1 MRFRITSR
9 RHGRKGLTTDN
20 YYYSPCGKTFRTH
33 KQVCPNQAGLLWSSS
48 WLCNWLWLMS
58 PAVDYKTPIY
68 LWCGVQVA
76 EFLGLQPAPKQQQ
89 QEQLLQNE
97 LPESFNILSVTVLDS
112 GCSPSSSAASSEDLS
127 GKRAHSAM
135 TSTDTAQNCNRTG
148 QLHAQQQHAVSA
160 PAALGS
166 SMSQGVSSVSEGSQL
181 PSAKRTKA
189 ALAAKYTGS
198 CSGSG
203 VLSAPAAAAFSLPST
218 FSTATEADSCITG
231 AESERACRAA
241 PAMQQHASQLLM
253 SAPAQ
258 PAASS
263 TACSKP
269 SSSEVAVSSRLF
281 VKPAAVQEPQRRR
294 QAVQQVPKWKPR
306 QPAAWRAKLREL
318 ANQAAAEQG
327 LLS

>member
-1 MRFRITSR
+1 
-9 RHGRKGLTTDN
+9 
-20 YYYSPCGKTFRTH
+20 
-33 KQVCPNQAGLLWSSS
+33 
-48 WLCNWLWLMS
+48 
-58 PAVDYKTPIY
+58 
-68 LWCGVQVA
+68 VQPV
-76 EFLGLQPAPKQQQ
+76 PKQQ
-89 QEQLLQNE
+89 ERLLQSE
-97 LPESFNILSVTVLDS
+97 LPESFNILSVTVMDS
-112 GCSPSSSAASSEDLS
+112 GCSPSSSAASSDDLS

-135 TSTDTAQNCNRTG
+135 TSTDTAQNCNSAGR
-148 QLHAQQQHAVSA
+148 LHAQQQCAVSA

-166 SMSQGVSSVSEGSQL
+166 SLSQGVPSASEGSQL

-203 VLSAPAAAAFSLPST
+203 VVSAPAAAVFSLPST
-218 FSTATEADSCITG
+218 LSTATEADSCTTG
-231 AESERACRAA
+231 AESAQVYWTA
-241 PAMQQHASQLLM
+241 PAMQQQSIQPLQ

-263 TACSKP
+263 NACSKP
-269 SSSEVAVSSRLF
+269 SSSQVAVSSRPF
-281 VKPAAVQEPQRRR
+281 VKPAALQQPQRRR